1 MITTLLIIILATIF
15 IVAVTIIAAQNTAC
29 KIVLLEKHVMN
40 YSTRISPI
48 CASKMIC
55 RIQMMTNNK
64 LMYNQ

>member
-15 IVAVTIIAAQNTAC
+15 IVAVTIIAAKIPLV

-48 CASKMIC
+48 CVSKMIC